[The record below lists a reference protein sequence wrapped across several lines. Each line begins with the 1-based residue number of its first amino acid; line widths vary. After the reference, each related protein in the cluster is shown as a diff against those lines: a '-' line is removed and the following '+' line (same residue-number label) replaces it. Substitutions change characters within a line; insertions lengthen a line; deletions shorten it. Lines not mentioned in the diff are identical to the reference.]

1 MRKDRVASVARTSDV
16 PHAGEGI
23 AGEPP
28 RVLSPGPLRFGK
40 GKDQGM
46 AERLTKTGARNV
58 FYGGS
63 IFFFTIFVGLT
74 AHSHYYMRTTST
86 DESTL
91 TDSVV
96 RGKHV
101 WEKNACINCHTLLG
115 EGAYFAPELGN
126 VWKRYGGVEDPE
138 GAREALKAWM
148 AAQPSGAEGRRQ
160 MPQFNLTEQ
169 EVNDLADFLEWT
181 SKIKTQ
187 DWPPNDAG

>member
-1 MRKDRVASVARTSDV
+1 
-16 PHAGEGI
+16 
-23 AGEPP
+23 
-28 RVLSPGPLRFGK
+28 
-40 GKDQGM
+40 M

-74 AHSHYYMRTTST
+74 AHSHYYMRTTAT
-86 DESTL
+86 DETTL
-91 TDSVV
+91 TDSVA

-126 VWKRYGGVEDPE
+126 VWKRYGGADDPE

-169 EVNDLADFLEWT
+169 ELDDLADFLEWT
-181 SKIKTQ
+181 SKINTQ
-187 DWPPNDAG
+187 NWPPNDAG